1 MKNAI
6 ISLIVFIGLLTS
18 IFFLNR
24 SILNLCDD
32 IKIMANEIEM
42 FLSANDK
49 ENSYLK
55 ALELMNYLE
64 EKDLVTSVYVNHSDF
79 DTMRYET
86 ARLCVYIETD
96 DKREANASL
105 HVIKYQAE
113 TVQHLQKIGIDN
125 IF

>member
-1 MKNAI
+1 MKNAVISVI
-6 ISLIVFIGLLTS
+6 IFIGLLVG
-18 IFFLNR
+18 IFFLNK
-24 SILNLCDD
+24 SVLNLCDD
-32 IKIMANEIEM
+32 IKVMTNEIEM
-42 FLSANDK
+42 LLSANDK

-55 ALELMNYLE
+55 SLELIKYLQDT
-64 EKDLVTSVYVNHSDF
+64 DLITSVYVNHTDF
-79 DTMRYET
+79 DTMRYEA
-86 ARLCVYIETD
+86 ARLCVYIENN